1 MRLSGWTWTADID
14 SFASTAD
21 EAIWTGVII
30 SQDGEILT
38 TSEALGN
45 APVVNIEL
53 SDGTQGQACVTGRDD
68 NIGLALL
75 KPLLEPRTY
84 DFAELSSEAPL
95 IGDRLA
101 LIHHSASSPHVSKWI
116 VTVSGYQE
124 GDPEYAYFGI
134 QAGDTPADGATVMNT
149 HAEVQGIR
157 MPSLWLLQHEISN
170 PGEVWAIDAQDVAS
184 IALPIL
190 RSGRMHFDY
199 QLLGEVASWPPPSHG
214 RVLHGELTVDGLP
227 APAGSTVY
235 ARLVKDGLPDYWTS
249 DRTSEVGYYI
259 LNVYAPSN
267 SYVGATIEFWMDCRR
282 ASATAVIGGD
292 IFHTNPLDLAF

>member
-101 LIHHSASSPHVSKWI
+101 LIHHSASSPHVSKWVI
-116 VTVSGYQE
+116 TVSGYRE
-124 GDPEYAYFGI
+124 GDPGYAYFGI
-134 QAGDTPADGATVMNT
+134 QAGDTPADGAMAMNA

-157 MPSLWLLQHEISN
+157 MPTMWLLQHEVGN
-170 PGEVWAIDAQDVAS
+170 TGEVWAIDAPEVAS
-184 IALPIL
+184 TALPIL
-190 RSGRMHFDY
+190 RSGRVHIEPIPRSGTIHRMP
-199 QLLGEVASWPPPSHG
+199 GMPS
-214 RVLHGELTVDGLP
+214 TW
-227 APAGSTVY
+227 AP
-235 ARLVKDGLPDYWTS
+235 
-249 DRTSEVGYYI
+249 
-259 LNVYAPSN
+259 
-267 SYVGATIEFWMDCRR
+267 
-282 ASATAVIGGD
+282 
-292 IFHTNPLDLAF
+292 